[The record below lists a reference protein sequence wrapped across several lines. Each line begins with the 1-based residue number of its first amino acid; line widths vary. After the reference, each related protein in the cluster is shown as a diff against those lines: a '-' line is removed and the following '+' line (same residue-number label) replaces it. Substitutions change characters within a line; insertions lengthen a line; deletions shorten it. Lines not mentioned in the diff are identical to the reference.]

1 MGKGAKHLDIL
12 TLKMLWQIG
21 EWITQ
26 ILFTIGLVVS
36 VTALTQGGS
45 PAFNPSPK
53 VCWFGLIE
61 DRTTLVLAVIQ
72 TFETYNA
79 NNRYKD

>member
-45 PAFNPSPK
+45 PSFQPFTEGVLVWP
-53 VCWFGLIE
+53 
-61 DRTTLVLAVIQ
+61 DRGQNYPGPCRDSDI
-72 TFETYNA
+72 
-79 NNRYKD
+79 